1 VPVPLGLEQIPPP
14 VWLKLLGIGDNPQ
27 WGFKQ
32 GERRDNSYYF
42 CIFHFYPST
51 MKRYDLLAASL
62 LLTFLFVFS
71 CKKKEETPPASS
83 TTTTTATTTTSGT
96 TTGGTTTGGTATG
109 TVATIDVSKFVG
121 TKNVEESCSGQADDY
136 KCNVTK
142 DNSTNG
148 KIWFD
153 NFWNIKNFYGITQK
167 VFGNVSG
174 SSVNIPSQTVSGNNY
189 QITISG
195 TGTYNGAFT
204 SYVYTAKVITGNS
217 FSCNAKYK

>member
-1 VPVPLGLEQIPPP
+1 
-14 VWLKLLGIGDNPQ
+14 
-27 WGFKQ
+27 
-32 GERRDNSYYF
+32 
-42 CIFHFYPST
+42 
-51 MKRYDLLAASL
+51 MKVSAVLASAFVIS
-62 LLTFLFVFS
+62 FLFVSS

-83 TTTTTATTTTSGT
+83 TTTSGTTTGTTST
-96 TTGGTTTGGTATG
+96 TTGGTTGSTTG
-109 TVATIDVSKFVG
+109 TTAATIDVSKFVG
-121 TKNVEESCSGQADDY
+121 TKSVEESCSGQADDY

-204 SYVYTAKVITGNS
+204 SYVYTAKVIKGNT